1 MTASSSLLG
10 PALLA
15 ALAAE
20 IGDVRAGVDRMSTLV
35 SDLVRRL
42 PAEDRAEALT
52 DAQALDALIQRLD
65 AVAGVLH
72 GLSDGQTSADAV
84 SSVLL
89 ADVAVRLKGGM
100 PGHAPARPPA
110 PSGDLQL
117 FD

>member
-1 MTASSSLLG
+1 MSKDASSLM
-10 PALLA
+10 A

-42 PAEDRAEALT
+42 PVEDRAEALT
-52 DAQALDALIQRLD
+52 DAQALDVLIQRLD

-72 GLSDGQTSADAV
+72 GLSDGQTSVDAV
-84 SSVLL
+84 STVRL
-89 ADVAVRLKGGM
+89 ADMAARLQGDALR
-100 PGHAPARPPA
+100 PAPTHPPA
-110 PSGDLQL
+110 AAGDLLL

>member
-1 MTASSSLLG
+1 M
-10 PALLA
+10 PADAPSLLA

-20 IGDVRAGVDRMSTLV
+20 ISDVRAGVDRMSTLV

-42 PAEDRAEALT
+42 PVDDRAEALI
-52 DAQALDALIQRLD
+52 DAQALDVLIQRLD

-84 SSVLL
+84 SAVLL
-89 ADVAVRLKGGM
+89 ADVAVRLKRE
-100 PGHAPARPPA
+100 APARPVAHP
-110 PSGDLQL
+110 PVTSGDLLL

>member
-1 MTASSSLLG
+1 M
-10 PALLA
+10 PADAPSLLA

-20 IGDVRAGVDRMSTLV
+20 IGDVRAGVDRMSALV

-42 PAEDRAEALT
+42 PIDDRAEALG

-84 SSVLL
+84 SAVLL
-89 ADVAVRLKGGM
+89 AEVAARLNGDGPVR
-100 PGHAPARPPA
+100 APV
-110 PSGDLQL
+110 STGDLLL

>member
-1 MTASSSLLG
+1 MSADAPS
-10 PALLA
+10 LLA

-20 IGDVRAGVDRMSTLV
+20 IGDVRSGVDRMSALV

-42 PAEDRAEALT
+42 PVEDRAEALT
-52 DAQALDALIQRLD
+52 DAQALDVLIQRLD

-89 ADVAVRLKGGM
+89 ADVAGRLGGQS
-100 PGHAPARPPA
+100 ASRAATLSPA
-110 PSGDLQL
+110 PSGDLLL

>member
-1 MTASSSLLG
+1 M
-10 PALLA
+10 PADAPSLLA

-52 DAQALDALIQRLD
+52 DAQALDVLIQRLD

-84 SSVLL
+84 SAVLL
-89 ADVAVRLKGGM
+89 SDVADRLHGAA
-100 PGHAPARPPA
+100 PDRAPAA
-110 PSGDLQL
+110 SGDLML

>member
-1 MTASSSLLG
+1 M
-10 PALLA
+10 PADAPSLLA

-52 DAQALDALIQRLD
+52 DAQALDVLIQRLD

-84 SSVLL
+84 SAVLL
-89 ADVAVRLKGGM
+89 TDVAVRLRGE
-100 PGHAPARPPA
+100 APAPAVAHPPA

>member
-1 MTASSSLLG
+1 MPRDEPS
-10 PALLA
+10 LLA

-42 PAEDRAEALT
+42 PVGDRAEALT
-52 DAQALDALIQRLD
+52 DAQALDVLIQRLD

-84 SSVLL
+84 SAVLL
-89 ADVAVRLKGGM
+89 ADVAERLQD
-100 PGHAPARPPA
+100 A
-110 PSGDLQL
+110 PSRVRPMHPPTAGDLLL

>member
-1 MTASSSLLG
+1 MPADA

-52 DAQALDALIQRLD
+52 DAQALDVLIQRLD

-84 SSVLL
+84 STVLL
-89 ADVAVRLKGGM
+89 ADVAVRLKGGT
-100 PGHAPARPPA
+100 PASSPVAAHPPPA
-110 PSGDLQL
+110 SGDVLL

>member
-1 MTASSSLLG
+1 MPEDAPS
-10 PALLA
+10 LLA

-20 IGDVRAGVDRMSTLV
+20 IRDVRAGVDRMSTLV

-42 PAEDRAEALT
+42 PVDDRAEALT
-52 DAQALDALIQRLD
+52 DAQALDVLIQRLD

-84 SSVLL
+84 SAVLL
-89 ADVAVRLKGGM
+89 ADVAVRLKGET
-100 PGHAPARPPA
+100 APRPVAHP
-110 PSGDLQL
+110 PVTSGDLLL